1 MALVIAVESVI
12 FTFVG
17 LAIAIM
23 VLIWRLY
30 KEKNERDVLIMAANR
45 PPSYAPVQGGMQPEG
60 YTQPQD
66 PYGQYAPPGAN
77 VYPPQYSEQNKQNA
91 LQIYQ
96 QNKSNNFG
104 AHR

>member
-66 PYGQYAPPGAN
+66 LHGQPQIPFNEKQYMQQLYA
-77 VYPPQYSEQNKQNA
+77 
-91 LQIYQ
+91 Q
-96 QNKSNNFG
+96 QQ
-104 AHR
+104 AQQQQAQQQQVRR